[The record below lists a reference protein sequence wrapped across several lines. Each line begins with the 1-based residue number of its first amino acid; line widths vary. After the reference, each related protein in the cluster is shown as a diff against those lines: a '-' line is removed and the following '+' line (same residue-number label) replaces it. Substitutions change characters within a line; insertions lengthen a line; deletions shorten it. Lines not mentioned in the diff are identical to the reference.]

1 MPRAFLTPV
10 SETEVL
16 LQPAESVVVEE
27 HHLAITTST
36 AVQRTEERDGREQK
50 QLVACN
56 QTHQLAQLVKREQ
69 PVRVGSKQAHG
80 LFAEGAGTVLP
91 RPGVDGLLQ
100 LREKVAPIQRARAAE
115 VECRNRERAP
125 AWNRLRRLESPP
137 HLFFRELV
145 HLIAWRPLM
154 RILPPYGQP
163 ELPHTPIHARPA
175 PLMPFSRHT
184 A

>member
-1 MPRAFLTPV
+1 MPRAFLIPV

-16 LQPAESVVVEE
+16 LQPAECVVVEE
-27 HHLAITTST
+27 HHLAITTSA

-91 RPGVDGLLQ
+91 RPGVDGRLQ
-100 LREKVAPIQRARAAE
+100 LRDKGAPIQRARAAE

-125 AWNRLRRLESPP
+125 AWNRLRRLEKPQS
-137 HLFFRELV
+137 HR
-145 HLIAWRPLM
+145 
-154 RILPPYGQP
+154 RIRRVDAQP
-163 ELPHTPIHARPA
+163 ERLELRLIRDRMC
-175 PLMPFSRHT
+175 LRHT
-184 A
+184 WDVRAVTG

>member
-1 MPRAFLTPV
+1 MPRAFLIPV

-16 LQPAESVVVEE
+16 LQPAECVVVEE
-27 HHLAITTST
+27 HHLAITTSA

-91 RPGVDGLLQ
+91 RPGVDGRLQ
-100 LREKVAPIQRARAAE
+100 LRDKGAPIQRARAAE
-115 VECRNRERAP
+115 VECRNRDL
-125 AWNRLRRLESPP
+125 RLLGIGSVDWRSRRVTAASG
-137 HLFFRELV
+137 
-145 HLIAWRPLM
+145 ALM
-154 RILPPYGQP
+154 L
-163 ELPHTPIHARPA
+163 
-175 PLMPFSRHT
+175 SRNDSSCVSSEIECACGT
-184 A
+184 RGT